1 MISCPPDAALRDCQG
16 CRIKPECK
24 ADMRLYQQ
32 IQAARKRRP
41 VIIAEEPIPQEVRI
55 KAVSEIIVD
64 GVHRV
69 SLRRMK

>member
-1 MISCPPDAALRDCQG
+1 MTTCPPDAALRDCQG

-41 VIIAEEPIPQEVRI
+41 VIIAEEPIPRTIAPVIDAE
-55 KAVSEIIVD
+55 KE
-64 GVHRV
+64 
-69 SLRRMK
+69 RRERRQRKDP